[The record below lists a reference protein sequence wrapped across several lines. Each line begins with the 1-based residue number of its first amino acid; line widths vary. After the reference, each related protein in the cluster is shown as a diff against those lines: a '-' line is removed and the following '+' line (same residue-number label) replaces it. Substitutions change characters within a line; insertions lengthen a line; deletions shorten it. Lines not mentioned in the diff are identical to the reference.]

1 MSTDMSAAFE
11 AGHDHVFLGGSPPRN
26 ERRTWIV
33 VALCTA
39 TMLLEIVGG
48 AAFGSVALVADG
60 VHMST
65 HAGAMLLAAL
75 AYRYA
80 RAHARDARFTFGTG
94 KFGDLAA
101 FASAVALALFAV
113 LVFAEAVSRVFSPVP
128 IDFMAA
134 LPIAAAGLAVNV
146 ASALLLAE
154 DHHHD
159 HGHGHG
165 HDHAH
170 SHEEHDHGHDDHD
183 HDDDHDHA
191 HDHHHATIGRDN
203 NLRAAYVHVLADS
216 AVSALVIV
224 ALLLDWT
231 LGWWWMDP
239 LMGMIG
245 AAVIAN
251 WSYGLIRS
259 AGAVL
264 LDMNPSPALAV
275 RIRREIEATGARI
288 ADLHLWR
295 LGPGHLGAIVA
306 LRAEAPGAPSDYKAR
321 LESLP
326 SLSHVTIEVEPAPR

>member
-1 MSTDMSAAFE
+1 MSTDASAAFE
-11 AGHDHVFLGGSPPRN
+11 AGHDHVFLGGSTDRN
-26 ERRTWIV
+26 ERRTWMV
-33 VALCTA
+33 VILCTA
-39 TMLLEIVGG
+39 MMLLEIVGG
-48 AAFGSVALVADG
+48 AAFGSVALIADG

-113 LVFAEAVSRVFSPVP
+113 LVFAEAVSRVFAPVP
-128 IDFMAA
+128 IDFIAA
-134 LPIAAAGLAVNV
+134 LPIAGAGLAVNA

-159 HGHGHG
+159 HAHG
-165 HDHAH
+165 
-170 SHEEHDHGHDDHD
+170 HDHGHD
-183 HDDDHDHA
+183 A
-191 HDHHHATIGRDN
+191 HHHAHQDHEHHDREDASIGRDN

-231 LGWWWMDP
+231 LGWRWMDP

-264 LDMNPSPALAV
+264 LDMNPSPTLAA
-275 RIRREIEATGARI
+275 RIQGEIEATGARI

-306 LRAEAPGAPSDYKAR
+306 LRAEAPHAPADYKAR

-326 SLSHVTIEVEPAPR
+326 GLSHVTIEVEQAPR

>member
-1 MSTDMSAAFE
+1 MNDTAMAGIEF
-11 AGHDHVFLGGSPPRN
+11 GHDHVFHGEATARN
-26 ERRTWIV
+26 ERRTWMV
-33 VALCTA
+33 VGLCTA
-39 TMLLEIVGG
+39 MMLIEIAGG
-48 AAFGSVALVADG
+48 AIFGSVALIADG

-65 HAGAMLLAAL
+65 HAGAMLLAAV

-80 RAHARDARFTFGTG
+80 RAHAHDARFTFGTG

-113 LVFAEAVSRVFSPVP
+113 LVFAEAASRIFAPVP
-128 IDFMAA
+128 IDFAAA
-134 LPIAAAGLAVNV
+134 LPIAGAGLAVNV

-159 HGHGHG
+159 H
-165 HDHAH
+165 AH
-170 SHEEHDHGHDDHD
+170 DHD
-183 HDDDHDHA
+183 HDHGEHHHAEDLHDDHDHA
-191 HDHHHATIGRDN
+191 HASIGRDN

-216 AVSALVIV
+216 AVSALVIL

-231 LGWWWMDP
+231 LGWRWMDP

-251 WSYGLIRS
+251 WSYGLLRS

-264 LDMNPSPALAV
+264 LDMNPSPSLAARV
-275 RIRREIEATGARI
+275 RREIEATGASI

-306 LRAEAPGAPSDYKAR
+306 LRAEAPRAPADYKAR

-326 SLSHVTIEVEPAPR
+326 GLSHVTIEVEQAPR